1 MFQPSRLPILLLI
14 TYGLLMILGGHW
26 VWKISHQSLLE
37 DHQSKL
43 DRFSVHIASQLDK
56 FAHIPELL
64 SKDKELIQA
73 LHAPDN
79 SAQIELTNRYLA
91 HVNQVI
97 QASDTYLLD
106 HIGTTIA
113 ASNWNQSHSFVGRNF
128 AFRPYFQ
135 HAFSGKENQYF
146 ALGSTSG
153 KRGYY
158 YSYPVS
164 YAAEII
170 GVIVVKMDLSL
181 IEASWKRICRELEAL
196 ATSSSRFLFGDRISL
211 ADLGFYGQLKV
222 MSVDPTPMAWLRTE
236 TPYLYRWLDHADD
249 ASGIDGEWVADT
261 GPVVKN
267 LLRIAGDTYLP
278 FLDANASALD
288 AGEDTFS
295 LEIEG
300 GTYAQGVFK
309 YQAKC
314 LHSLRSSWGELT
326 TEDQDALSSM
336 IGTGSHILSAVR

>member
-1 MFQPSRLPILLLI
+1 MSRYDIYGALGSPYSMKVRAAMRAKRLVHTWTGMTAEDRQSVMPNVRAPVIPVIRLPDGSWTNDSTPFLLSLE
-14 TYGLLMILGGHW
+14 GEGRDLLP
-26 VWKISHQSLLE
+26 QSPIARFACLLLE
-37 DHQSKL
+37 DMADEWFMKAMFHYRWAYEDDAEWCANWLMFDTLPNAGRKAVEDAAATIRERQIS
-43 DRFSVHIASQLDK
+43 RM
-56 FAHIPELL
+56 
-64 SKDKELIQA
+64 A
-73 LHAPDN
+73 L
-79 SAQIELTNRYLA
+79 
-91 HVNQVI
+91 
-97 QASDTYLLD
+97 
-106 HIGTTIA
+106 
-113 ASNWNQSHSFVGRNF
+113 VGCT
-128 AFRPYFQ
+128 PQ
-135 HAFSGKENQYF
+135 TG
-146 ALGSTSG
+146 
-153 KRGYY
+153 
-158 YSYPVS
+158 P
-164 YAAEII
+164 
-170 GVIVVKMDLSL
+170 L

-300 GTYAQGVFK
+300 GTYTQGVFK

-336 IGTGSHILSAVR
+336 IGTGSHLLSTVR

>member
-1 MFQPSRLPILLLI
+1 MSRYDIYGALGSPYSMKVRAAMRAKRLVHTWTGMTAEDRQSVMPNVRAPVIPVIRMPDGSWTNDSTPFLLSLEGEGRDLLP
-14 TYGLLMILGGHW
+14 
-26 VWKISHQSLLE
+26 QSPIARFACLLLE
-37 DHQSKL
+37 DMADEWFMKAMFHYRWAYEDDAEWCANWLMFDTLPNAGRKAVEDAAATIRERQIS
-43 DRFSVHIASQLDK
+43 RM
-56 FAHIPELL
+56 
-64 SKDKELIQA
+64 A
-73 LHAPDN
+73 L
-79 SAQIELTNRYLA
+79 
-91 HVNQVI
+91 
-97 QASDTYLLD
+97 
-106 HIGTTIA
+106 
-113 ASNWNQSHSFVGRNF
+113 VGCT
-128 AFRPYFQ
+128 PQ
-135 HAFSGKENQYF
+135 TG
-146 ALGSTSG
+146 
-153 KRGYY
+153 
-158 YSYPVS
+158 P
-164 YAAEII
+164 
-170 GVIVVKMDLSL
+170 L

-211 ADLGFYGQLKV
+211 ADIGFYGQLKV